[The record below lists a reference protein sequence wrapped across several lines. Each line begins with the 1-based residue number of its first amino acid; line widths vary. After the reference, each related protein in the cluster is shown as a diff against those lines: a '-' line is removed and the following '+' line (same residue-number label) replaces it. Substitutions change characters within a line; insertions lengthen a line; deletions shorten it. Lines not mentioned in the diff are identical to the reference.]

1 MTVLRMEKTNL
12 QTKKEITMK
21 NMIPQLRCTTRWI
34 SFQLANYSKWFNSG
48 WNGKNE
54 RNYKNCLRK
63 GWILNVIGVLK
74 K

>member
-34 SFQLANYSKWFNSG
+34 SFQLANYCKWFNSG
-48 WNGKNE
+48 
-54 RNYKNCLRK
+54 
-63 GWILNVIGVLK
+63 
-74 K
+74 